1 MRNSEQRER
10 KGSSPSM
17 GAASGCFDEQA
28 AKKVLDKEFENLI
41 RKVASGKTLTAAERA
56 RIEARAAGSQDST
69 AYAKNLVELAQ
80 LLGVTRRTLTT
91 WRKQTGAPKPE
102 ANGQHDVAA
111 WREFVRSRGLK
122 GGGEPVHNQEALKAR
137 KLLAEIEERELRLA
151 IRRGDYLHKEDVR
164 KAVLEGLAR
173 LFAILHKRLEDEL
186 PPLSCGKDA
195 VGIREENAKALDEA
209 RREAYEFFEGWTA
222 S

>member
-1 MRNSEQRER
+1 METGN
-10 KGSSPSM
+10 
-17 GAASGCFDEQA
+17 FDEQA
-28 AKKVLDKEFENLI
+28 AKKVLNKDFENLI
-41 RKVASGKTLTAAERA
+41 KKVASGKTLTAAERA
-56 RIEARAAGSQDST
+56 RIEARAAGSEDTT
-69 AYAKNLVELAQ
+69 AFAKNLVELAEV
-80 LLGVTRRTLTT
+80 LGVTRRTLSS
-91 WRKQTGAPKPE
+91 WRKITGAPKPE
-102 ANGQHDVAA
+102 PNGSHDVSA

-151 IRRGDYLHKEDVR
+151 IKRGDYLSKDDVR

-209 RREAYEFFEGWTA
+209 RGEAYEFFRGWTA

>member
-1 MRNSEQRER
+1 MEYGN
-10 KGSSPSM
+10 
-17 GAASGCFDEQA
+17 FDELA

-41 RKVASGKTLTAAERA
+41 RKVASGKTLTSTERT

-80 LLGVTRRTLTT
+80 VLGVTRRTLTT
-91 WRKQTGAPKPE
+91 WRKQAGAPVPE
-102 ANGQHDVAA
+102 SNGRHNVLA

-122 GGGEPVHNQEALKAR
+122 GGGELVHNQEALKAR
-137 KLLAEIEERELRLA
+137 KLLAEIEERELRLS
-151 IRRGDYLHKEDVR
+151 IKRGDYLHKDDVR
-164 KAVLEGLAR
+164 KAILEGLAR

-195 VGIREENAKALDEA
+195 VGIREENGKALDEA
-209 RREAYEFFEGWTA
+209 RREAYEFFRRWT